1 MKSIRDIIDLFGGM
15 KKLHEAA
22 IRVEVS
28 PYLPLSIEYVGYGPR
43 GGALI
48 AVAHRY
54 VLNGDLMNDPEIVFE
69 ITSAESRRAHPLAQ
83 LEGDHPLIPPEGE
96 WTPITYEQH
105 DLGLYQEA
113 IFLDGDKV
121 TVRPKLLK
129 DLQSFVR
136 LWDQNLK
143 AQGFVE
149 AARRQL
155 GG

>member
-1 MKSIRDIIDLFGGM
+1 MKSIREIIDLFGGM
-15 KKLHEAA
+15 RKLQEAA

-69 ITSAESRRAHPLAQ
+69 ITSEETRLAHSLAQ
-83 LEGDHPLIPPEGE
+83 PEGSHPLIHLEWE

-105 DLGLYQEA
+105 DLGFYKEA
-113 IFLDGDKV
+113 IFLDGDQVK
-121 TVRPKLLK
+121 VRPKLLK
-129 DLQSFVR
+129 DLQSFVQM
-136 LWDQNLK
+136 WDKNIK
-143 AQGFVE
+143 DQGFIE
-149 AARRQL
+149 AARRQR
-155 GG
+155 GD

>member
-1 MKSIRDIIDLFGGM
+1 MKSLRDIIDLFGGM
-15 KKLHEAA
+15 KKLQEAA

-69 ITSAESRRAHPLAQ
+69 ITSAEPRRAHPLAQ
-83 LEGDHPLIPPEGE
+83 LEGDHPLIHLEGE

-121 TVRPKLLK
+121 MVRPKLLK

-136 LWDQNLK
+136 MWDQNLK
-143 AQGFVE
+143 EQGFVE

>member
-15 KKLHEAA
+15 MKLQEAA

-69 ITSAESRRAHPLAQ
+69 ITSAETRRAHPQAR
-83 LEGDHPLIPPEGE
+83 LEGGHPFIPPEGE
-96 WTPITYEQH
+96 WTPISYEQH

-113 IFLDGDKV
+113 IVLDGDKV
-121 TVRPKLLK
+121 MIRPKLLQ

-136 LWDQNLK
+136 MWDKNIK
-143 AQGFVE
+143 EQGFVE
-149 AARRQL
+149 AARRQR